1 MSIVGDLIS
10 NVLLSTVNVMHIKK
24 YIKNLFP
31 IYVVTGGVFEPDS
44 ASIMDTW
51 KFLGHERLEGGQ
63 ILAAID
69 FVEENN

>member
-1 MSIVGDLIS
+1 MNIVGDLIS
-10 NVLLSTVNVMHIKK
+10 NILLSTVNVMHIKK

-44 ASIMDTW
+44 ASMDTW
-51 KFLGHERLEGGQ
+51 KFLGHECLEGGQ

-69 FVEENN
+69 FI